1 MQTLTHGNNL
11 QDAQGGF
18 IFLRNLLVMLLVI
31 ICFAGVVSSMAAVS
45 RQSSRYLE
53 NVQDEIEKRNELV
66 IKRINK

>member
-1 MQTLTHGNNL
+1 MQTLTHGN
-11 QDAQGGF
+11 DTQGGF

-31 ICFAGVVSSMAAVS
+31 ICFAGVVSSMASVS

-53 NVQDEIEKRNELV
+53 NVQDEIKKRNELV